1 MTVMKQSRNVNQF
14 KRNWPVYV
22 LMLPGLLYFLVN
34 NYLPMAGVI
43 IAFKNV
49 NFRKGIINS
58 PWAGFDNFKFLFAQ
72 GDTVFVITRNTVLY
86 NIVFIG
92 LGLILAVGTAILLN
106 EIRSKFA
113 KGVYQTLILLPYLIS
128 WVVISYL
135 AYAFFNGETGY
146 INTSIL
152 PFFGIEKNIA
162 FYQEKVYWPFILIF
176 INQWKG
182 IGFGMVIYLA
192 NIVGISPEYY
202 EAAKIDG
209 ATKLQQIKSIT
220 LPLLKP
226 TMITL
231 TILSIGRMFYSDFG
245 LFYQIPR
252 NSGIIYSVTQTIDT
266 YVYNALMRQNN
277 ISMSSAASVYQS
289 VVGFVLVIIAN
300 QIIKKF
306 SKENALF

>member
-1 MTVMKQSRNVNQF
+1 MKQSRKINQF

-34 NYLPMAGVI
+34 NYLPMAGI
-43 IAFKNV
+43 MIAFKNI

-58 PWAGFDNFKFLFAQ
+58 PWAGFDNFEFLFAQ

-86 NIVFIG
+86 NLVFIV
-92 LGLILAVGTAILLN
+92 LGLVLSVGTAILLN

-113 KGVYQTLILLPYLIS
+113 KSLYQTLILLPYLIS
-128 WVVISYL
+128 WVIISYL
-135 AYAFFNGETGY
+135 AYAFLNGDTGY

-152 PFFGIEKNIA
+152 PLFGIEENIA
-162 FYQEKVYWPFILIF
+162 FYQEKIYWPFILIF

-182 IGFGMVIYLA
+182 IGFGTVIYLA
-192 NIVGISPEYY
+192 NIVGISPEYF

-209 ATKLQQIKSIT
+209 ATKMQQIRSIT
-220 LPLLKP
+220 IPLLKP

-289 VVGFVLVIIAN
+289 VVGFVLVIVAN
-300 QIIKKF
+300 QIIKKI